1 MRKFFVIF
9 ILFVFVLF
17 FPQKIHSKV
26 LNGGISVTDMVPA
39 GFFGAWK
46 VVAVQ
51 VSTTNSEMFAP
62 YSVEMWNLFKTGDVI
77 TLENPVSGASAS
89 ITVKDATEN
98 TFTFQRITGDSSE
111 KVTET
116 ATLTLNGDNFY
127 GYDTMSVKYYKN
139 GKLLKEEYVKYK
151 LKAAKISGDKLWRI
165 FGVNNY

>member
-1 MRKFFVIF
+1 MKKYLIIFVLTVSF
-9 ILFVFVLF
+9 LFV
-17 FPQKIHSKV
+17 PQKIYSKV
-26 LNGGISVTDMVPA
+26 LNGGISVTDMVPT

-62 YSVEMWNLFKTGDVI
+62 YSVEMWNLFKSGDVI

-116 ATLTLNGDNFY
+116 ASLTLNGDIFY

-139 GKLLKEEYVKYK
+139 GKLLKEESVKYK
-151 LKAAKISGDKLWRI
+151 LKAAKISGDKLWKI